1 MKFATSLTS
10 SEGKRL
16 IAKGVAALP
25 SVRKAYEE
33 GILVIG
39 RGTTNALLVEEL
51 TGEAI
56 DRGSYSAGITVPAHK
71 RIKRLNYDE
80 YLFEKGEKL
89 TGTTS
94 GEVAKRMRR
103 GDVFMKG
110 ANALNYASGI
120 AGVLI
125 GDLAGGTLGAYPL
138 LVARKIE
145 LVIPVGL
152 EKEIATD
159 IMRAA
164 ELIREPG
171 VELEGVPSL
180 FPIQGTVITE
190 IEAIAVLTGAT
201 AIQIG
206 AGGVNGAEGAV
217 WLMVSGSE
225 EVIAEARGLLDSIKG
240 EPPITLPEE

>member
-25 SVRKAYEE
+25 SVRKAWEE

-51 TGEAI
+51 TGEQL

-71 RIKRLNYDE
+71 RFKRLSYDE

-94 GEVAKRMRR
+94 GEVAKQMKR
-103 GDVFMKG
+103 GDVFVKG

-159 IMRAA
+159 LMRAA

-201 AIQIG
+201 ALQIG

-217 WLMVSGSE
+217 WLMVSGAE
-225 EVIAEARGLLDSIKG
+225 EVIAEAWGLLDSIKG